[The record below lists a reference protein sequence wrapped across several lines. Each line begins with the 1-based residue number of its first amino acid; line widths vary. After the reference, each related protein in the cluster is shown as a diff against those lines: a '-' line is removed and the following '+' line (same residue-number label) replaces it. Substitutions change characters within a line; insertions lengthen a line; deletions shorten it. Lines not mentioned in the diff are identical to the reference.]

1 MQREIKFRA
10 WHKNAQEFTDLDF
23 DINDYNFGWMVQHDG
38 SVNPDYFIFQQFTGL
53 KDINEKEIYEG
64 DLLNIGANEF
74 GFVTNNKGENVI
86 YEVKF
91 EGCEYILFRTDLNFN
106 WGRLS
111 RLDELCWNCQIVGNV
126 HEVGS

>member
-1 MQREIKFRA
+1 MNREIKFRA
-10 WHKNAQEFTDLDF
+10 YSTIGKHRMIYLKNGSLKDLQETDT
-23 DINDYNFGWMVQHDG
+23 WKVM
-38 SVNPDYFIFQQFTGL
+38 QFTGL

-91 EGCEYILFRTDLNFN
+91 EGCEYILFRTDLNLN

-111 RLDELCWNCQIVGNV
+111 RLDELCWNCQIVGSV
-126 HEVGS
+126 HEVGF

>member
-1 MQREIKFRA
+1 M
-10 WHKNAQEFTDLDF
+10 
-23 DINDYNFGWMVQHDG
+23 
-38 SVNPDYFIFQQFTGL
+38 QFTGL
-53 KDINEKEIYEG
+53 RDRNGKEIYEG